1 MMQKDNV
8 LDWILSICRFFQQYY
23 RKAMGLLVLTE
34 VPGQNHSPI
43 TGLIHTL
50 SHGVCSLHIGM
61 NG

>member
-1 MMQKDNV
+1 M
-8 LDWILSICRFFQQYY
+8 DWILSICRFFQQYY